1 MMRRLLQSS
10 QRLVL
15 IWNWALHYN
24 DVSCRWSRT
33 PKNRLSLIS
42 LYLCWEIKQ
51 LSYLYSSLFF
61 FSICSFPFFFLVFF
75 LTSCNKDV
83 NTDEPVKRWNLFN
96 SSQCSRTH
104 NVRNKAAAFL
114 YAAVFSQEEGIWWAL
129 KGLGTESKLKNP
141 KSLTEKTQFLFHP
154 GTELRKKVNAMRPQ
168 AVVFLIFLLQQS
180 YNHFHPSLQVY
191 NTLWALVHYAVDSL
205 YLQQWC
211 CSGKILIED

>member
-1 MMRRLLQSS
+1 M
-10 QRLVL
+10 
-15 IWNWALHYN
+15 
-24 DVSCRWSRT
+24 
-33 PKNRLSLIS
+33 
-42 LYLCWEIKQ
+42 KQ

-61 FSICSFPFFFLVFF
+61 FSICSFPLYFF
-75 LTSCNKDV
+75 LTFCNNDT
-83 NTDEPVKRWNLFN
+83 NTDEPVKRWNLFS

-129 KGLGTESKLKNP
+129 KGLGTESKLKTS

-180 YNHFHPSLQVY
+180 YNHFHPSLKVY
-191 NTLWALVHYAVDSL
+191 NTLWLLFPMQWTVCTCSSDAVLEKSSL
-205 YLQQWC
+205 KTKLRFF
-211 CSGKILIED
+211 KIWSYSSCNFTSEDAVFSFWLRVSMNASERQYW